1 MCPTLDHAKRKANT
15 FTQIK
20 IKQMTKNVYIQNR
33 ISAERRRIGSGTS
46 LLIEDIDGHTH
57 THIEKS

>member
-1 MCPTLDHAKRKANT
+1 
-15 FTQIK
+15 
-20 IKQMTKNVYIQNR
+20 MTKNVYIQNR